1 MLATLPIQA
10 APTSSLAQ
18 TDARS
23 WGATLATVLDAGA
36 ALVVSRE
43 THAGRIIA
51 LNGAPSLITLPAA
64 IGDGFEVLL
73 MVTAAA
79 AHVISTADGVNDR
92 LVGSALINDTGDSAA
107 ATMDGFPTASNS
119 NTLTCSVAGGLGTI
133 GDTIRLT
140 NYAVDRWSVRA
151 FGQAS
156 TDPATPFS
164 NV

>member
-1 MLATLPIQA
+1 MLATLPIKA

-23 WGATLATVLDAGA
+23 WGATLATVRDAGA

-79 AHVISTADGVNDR
+79 AHVISTADRKSTR
-92 LVGSALINDTGDSAA
+92 L
-107 ATMDGFPTASNS
+107 NS
-119 NTLTCSVAGGLGTI
+119 SHSQI
-133 GDTIRLT
+133 
-140 NYAVDRWSVRA
+140 S
-151 FGQAS
+151 
-156 TDPATPFS
+156 
-164 NV
+164 